1 MKRYENYLFD
11 ADGTLF
17 DTVELI
23 CRCFQ
28 YTSLKY
34 TGKEMSREA
43 ILAGYGLPLKG
54 QLKKNLGEDCDIELA
69 LDDYMNFQ
77 LEILESSISCF
88 PGVAETLET
97 LKQRGIKTAIVTS
110 RRRYSMERIL
120 KATDTAKYFDAVVT
134 PEDTTLHKPDA
145 EPALLAMEKLQ
156 ADKEKTVFTGDAQFD
171 ICSGSSAGIDTVF
184 VTWSH
189 AELASL
195 PVKPTWTIDA
205 MEDLTAVFSPEQCG

>member
-1 MKRYENYLFD
+1 MKKYDNYLFD

-23 CRCFQ
+23 CKCFQ
-28 YTSLKY
+28 YTAKKY
-34 TGKEMSREA
+34 TGKELRREE

-54 QLKKNLGEDCDIELA
+54 QLKKNLGEDIDLDLV

-77 LEILESSISCF
+77 LEILEQSIAPF
-88 PGVAETLET
+88 PGVVNTLET
-97 LKQRGIKTAIVTS
+97 LKKSGVKTAIVTS

-120 KATDTAKYFDAVVT
+120 QATDTAQYFDVVIT
-134 PEDTTLHKPDA
+134 PEDTILHKPDA
-145 EPALLAMEKLQ
+145 EPTLLAIKKLQ
-156 ADKEKTVFTGDAQFD
+156 AEKEKTVFTGDAQFD

-189 AELASL
+189 AKLASL
-195 PVKPTWTIDA
+195 PIPPTWTIDS
-205 MEDLTAVFSPEQCG
+205 MEDLTAAFSANLTL